1 MKEVADRAGVSTA
14 TVSRVINQTGYV
26 APALQDKVRRIME
39 AINYE
44 PSALARGM
52 RRQETQCVGVLV
64 PKVSQPFFGQ
74 LGFAIEQ
81 ALFRQGYRTFL
92 CSAEE
97 DLDKESAYLEMLL
110 RQRVDGIILVPTGR
124 SASNVER
131 LLRSKLPVV
140 LVDRDL
146 PTLQID
152 RVLSDNVH
160 GAREIASH
168 LLSLGHQRIAVLGAE
183 PHSESI
189 ARRLTGVRQAL
200 REAGIRSADE
210 HLATD
215 AGEQFQLGFVT
226 AQRLLR
232 QRPPPTAVI
241 ALTDMLA
248 VGVLHGAWQ
257 AGLQV
262 PDDLSVTGFDDIPL
276 ASYVLPELTTVA
288 QPITQMGERAVQR
301 LLQLVQERL
310 AGLVADPELKP
321 QGAVLPTRLVIRR
334 STAPPKN
341 RSAKRSR
348 YPSRK
353 VKGKDGPKRPISKHT
368 RLLEGADKDLFRFA
382 IAVQLRIPGL
392 KHAHKTPYPG
402 PDGQTAAKI

>member
-1 MKEVADRAGVSTA
+1 MATMKEVADRAGVSTA

-52 RRQETQCVGVLV
+52 RRRETQCVGVLV
-64 PKVSQPFFGQ
+64 PKVSQPFFGL
-74 LGFAIEQ
+74 LGYAIEQ

-97 DLDKESAYLEMLL
+97 DLNKESAYVEMLL

-124 SASNVER
+124 SITNVDR
-131 LLRSKLPVV
+131 LLRAKLPVV

-146 PTLQID
+146 PKLQID
-152 RVLSDNVH
+152 RVLSDNLQ
-160 GAREIASH
+160 GAQQIASH
-168 LLSLGHQRIAVLGAE
+168 LLGLGHQRIAVLGAE

-189 ARRLTGVRQAL
+189 ARRLTGVRRAL
-200 REAGIRSADE
+200 REAGIRSAEE
-210 HLATD
+210 HLATG
-215 AGEQFQLGFVT
+215 AGEQFQVGFVT

-232 QRPPPTAVI
+232 QRPRPTAVI

-248 VGVLHGAWQ
+248 VGVLHGAWK

-262 PDDLSVTGFDDIPL
+262 PDVLSVTGFDDIPL

-288 QPITQMGERAVQR
+288 QPVTQMGERAVQR
-301 LLQLVQERL
+301 LLRLVQERL
-310 AGLVADPELKP
+310 VGLVANPELKP
-321 QGAVLPTRLVIRR
+321 ECAVLPTRLVIRR
-334 STAPPKN
+334 STAPPKDG
-341 RSAKRSR
+341 SAKGSR
-348 YPSRK
+348 HANRN
-353 VKGKDGPKRPISKHT
+353 VKGKDGLKKPDPKRT
-368 RLLEGADKDLFRFA
+368 TL
-382 IAVQLRIPGL
+382 
-392 KHAHKTPYPG
+392 T
-402 PDGQTAAKI
+402 

>member
-26 APALQDKVRRIME
+26 APALQDKVRRITE

-110 RQRVDGIILVPTGR
+110 RQRADGIILVPTGR
-124 SASNVER
+124 SISNVER
-131 LLRSKLPVV
+131 LLRTKLPVV

-146 PTLQID
+146 PSLLID
-152 RVLSDNVH
+152 RVLSDNVQ
-160 GAREIASH
+160 GARQVASH
-168 LLSLGHQRIAVLGAE
+168 LLGLGHQRIAVLGAE

-200 REAGIRSADE
+200 HEAGISSADE
-210 HLATD
+210 HLAAG

-310 AGLVADPELKP
+310 MGLVADSELKP
-321 QGAVLPTRLVIRR
+321 KSSVLPTRLVIRR
-334 STAPPKN
+334 STAAPKK
-341 RSAKRSR
+341 RSAKMSR
-348 YPSRK
+348 HPNRK
-353 VKGKDGPKRPISKHT
+353 VKGKDGPKKPISKDT
-368 RLLEGADKDLFRFA
+368 T
-382 IAVQLRIPGL
+382 V
-392 KHAHKTPYPG
+392 T
-402 PDGQTAAKI
+402 